1 MVLAEVYLKHSE
13 ALEWDLFFYWKMDIL
28 DPRLTIRRLRN
39 FFDRLPADSET
50 LNDIAEVPRLTRTW
64 DVNTWMLANV
74 VDILQAVDWH
84 IIAANSKRAPAP
96 PKPVSRPDTK
106 TPSKATKKKAWPGK
120 TIVDRTAPGS
130 YSDRG
135 TTNG

>member
-13 ALEWDLFFYWKMDIL
+13 ALEWDLFYYWKMDIL

-50 LNDIAEVPRLTRTW
+50 LNDIAEIPRITRTW

-74 VDILQAVDWH
+74 MDILQAIDWH
-84 IIAANSKRAPAP
+84 IIAANSKRTPNP
-96 PKPVSRPDTK
+96 PKPVHRPELK

-120 TIVDRTAPGS
+120 TII
-130 YSDRG
+130 DRG

>member
-1 MVLAEVYLKHSE
+1 MVLAEVYLNHSE
-13 ALEWDLFFYWKMDIL
+13 ALEWDLFYYWKMDIL

-50 LNDIAEVPRLTRTW
+50 LNDIAEVPRITRTW

-84 IIAANSKRAPAP
+84 IIAANSKRVPSP
-96 PKPVSRPDTK
+96 PKPVTRPEIK
-106 TPSKATKKKAWPGK
+106 TPRATTKKKAWPGK
-120 TIVDRTAPGS
+120 TIVDR
-130 YSDRG
+130 G
-135 TTNG
+135 TGQ